1 MPLRILSQ
9 EPYEAPTEITLCSD
23 AELERRR
30 TEFTPK
36 LLLGN
41 WATLWGALITVIIFV
56 LIIP

>member
-9 EPYEAPTEITLCSD
+9 EPYKAPTEATPICK

-36 LLLGN
+36 FLLGN
-41 WATLWGALITVIIFV
+41 WATLWGALLTVLIFV